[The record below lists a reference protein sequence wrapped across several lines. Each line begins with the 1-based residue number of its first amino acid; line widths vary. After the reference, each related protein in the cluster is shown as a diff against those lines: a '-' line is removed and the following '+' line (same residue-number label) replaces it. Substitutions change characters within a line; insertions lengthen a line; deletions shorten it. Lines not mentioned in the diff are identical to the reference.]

1 MKDNIKSHI
10 PKDTP
15 HQHNTASHTPNY
27 STANSKLSN
36 NSNFILNQ
44 NGVPCYNNIHIY
56 TSGVNGLKPT
66 DINLRQYIFSKG
78 ANNNIKK
85 PMNINK
91 TPVHTNNKSLIHARS
106 NSSAGH

>member
-15 HQHNTASHTPNY
+15 HQHTASHTPNY

-36 NSNFILNQ
+36 NSNIILNQ

-56 TSGVNGLKPT
+56 TSGVNGLKPG

-78 ANNNIKK
+78 GNGKK
-85 PMNINK
+85 PANLNK
-91 TPVHTNNKSLIHARS
+91 TPVHTNNKSLTHARS